1 MHFVCFLYCGSRGR
15 WSRFPSLV
23 NVISFWWSWWNSTS
37 KNSLLLFYRLVL
49 PRFVCGWLK
58 RETSL
63 NLFGVF
69 RLALHLVTPP
79 RRSRISSS
87 RMAPN
92 SQCSDKPYGSVIN
105 TSIGSPGS
113 CVLMLNFARSKIT
126 FLLTMKCWSN
136 FSFTLVEQWQCR
148 LPRRLCSKSL
158 YLSVEVVEFGH
169 ERPSSPKIQGCQIDQ
184 QIHRWLKDQLQDSIA
199 NKGMAWP
206 NYRQS
211 SFP

>member
-1 MHFVCFLYCGSRGR
+1 MSFR
-15 WSRFPSLV
+15 LV
-23 NVISFWWSWWNSTS
+23 SFWWSWWNSTS

-136 FSFTLVEQWQCR
+136 FSFTLAWFVSFPSAKVEQWQCR

-158 YLSVEVVEFGH
+158 YLSVEVVEFGRYAISL
-169 ERPSSPKIQGCQIDQ
+169 EAP
-184 QIHRWLKDQLQDSIA
+184 
-199 NKGMAWP
+199 
-206 NYRQS
+206 Y
-211 SFP
+211 SFMPIFGIF